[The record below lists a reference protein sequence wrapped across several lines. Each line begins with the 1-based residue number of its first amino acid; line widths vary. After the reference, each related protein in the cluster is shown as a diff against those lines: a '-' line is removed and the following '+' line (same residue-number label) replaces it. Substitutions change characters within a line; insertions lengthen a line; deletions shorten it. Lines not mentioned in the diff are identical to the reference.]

1 MEYELKYNTRCI
13 WYNVSDKPGTV
24 KSLGCVRLL
33 ENDIFV
39 FPLFQLVK
47 LINSG
52 AIEGLI
58 DLLTLFNGA
67 SYEEKLLNRNISS
80 RTVRVLR
87 EFMQKIIIPKTT
99 KRQYA

>member
-1 MEYELKYNTRCI
+1 MIGLLNILKVEYELKYNTRCI

-33 ENDIFV
+33 ENEIFV

-47 LINSG
+47 LINS
-52 AIEGLI
+52 
-58 DLLTLFNGA
+58 LTLFNGA
-67 SYEEKLLNRNISS
+67 SYDEKLLNRNISS

-87 EFMQKIIIPKTT
+87 EFMQKIIILKTT